1 MRKRGLEPLRPK
13 ALEHKSSASANFA
26 TSAQEVKGNGGSTYP
41 CSGLFANDLQKEN
54 LPLGFSCKEISMH
67 APDGFINAPVSLGTG
82 AVSASILAIALNKA
96 KNELDEK
103 AAPMAGLVAAYV
115 FAAQMLNFP
124 VALGTSG
131 HLLGGALAAILIGPW
146 TAMIAVSVVVIL
158 QALLFADG
166 GLTALGFNVFNMG
179 IITVFSGWFVFIL
192 LTKFLKGRS
201 GIVIAAFIA
210 ALISVPVSA
219 ISFVFQY
226 AIGGTGTLDV
236 LDVLVAMISVH
247 VLIGIGEGLIT
258 ALTISA
264 VLALRPDLVFGA
276 RGKIKT
282 ELQIKESKVN

>member
-1 MRKRGLEPLRPK
+1 
-13 ALEHKSSASANFA
+13 
-26 TSAQEVKGNGGSTYP
+26 
-41 CSGLFANDLQKEN
+41 
-54 LPLGFSCKEISMH
+54 
-67 APDGFINAPVSLGTG
+67 
-82 AVSASILAIALNKA
+82 
-96 KNELDEK
+96 
-103 AAPMAGLVAAYV
+103 
-115 FAAQMLNFP
+115 MLNFP

-146 TAMIAVSVVVIL
+146 TGMIAVSVVVIL

-201 GIVIAAFIA
+201 GIVIAAFVA

-219 ISFVFQY
+219 VSFVFQY

-236 LDVLVAMISVH
+236 LDVLVSMFSVH
-247 VLIGIGEGLIT
+247 DLIGSGEGLIT

-282 ELQIKESKVN
+282 ELQIKESKVS

>member
-1 MRKRGLEPLRPK
+1 
-13 ALEHKSSASANFA
+13 
-26 TSAQEVKGNGGSTYP
+26 
-41 CSGLFANDLQKEN
+41 
-54 LPLGFSCKEISMH
+54 MH
-67 APDGFINAPVSLGTG
+67 APDGFINAPVSLATG

-96 KNELDEK
+96 RTELDEK

-146 TAMIAVSVVVIL
+146 TGMIAVSVVVIL

-179 IITVFSGWFVFIL
+179 IITVFSGWFVFQL
-192 LTKFLKGRS
+192 VTRFVKGRS
-201 GIVIAAFIA
+201 GIVIGAFIA
-210 ALISVPVSA
+210 ALVSVPVSA
-219 ISFVFQY
+219 ASFVLQY
-226 AIGGTGTLDV
+226 AIGGTGTLDIA
-236 LDVLVAMISVH
+236 DVLIAMISVH

-276 RGKIKT
+276 RNKIKT
-282 ELQIKESKVN
+282 ELEIRESKVS

>member
-1 MRKRGLEPLRPK
+1 
-13 ALEHKSSASANFA
+13 
-26 TSAQEVKGNGGSTYP
+26 
-41 CSGLFANDLQKEN
+41 
-54 LPLGFSCKEISMH
+54 MH

-146 TAMIAVSVVVIL
+146 TGMIAVSVVVIL

-236 LDVLVAMISVH
+236 LDVLVAMFSVH

-276 RGKIKT
+276 RGKVKT
-282 ELQIKESKVN
+282 ELQIKESKVS

>member
-1 MRKRGLEPLRPK
+1 
-13 ALEHKSSASANFA
+13 
-26 TSAQEVKGNGGSTYP
+26 
-41 CSGLFANDLQKEN
+41 
-54 LPLGFSCKEISMH
+54 MH

-236 LDVLVAMISVH
+236 LDVLVAMFSVH

-276 RGKIKT
+276 RGKIKS
-282 ELQIKESKVN
+282 ELQIKESKVS

>member
-1 MRKRGLEPLRPK
+1 
-13 ALEHKSSASANFA
+13 
-26 TSAQEVKGNGGSTYP
+26 
-41 CSGLFANDLQKEN
+41 
-54 LPLGFSCKEISMH
+54 MH

-166 GLTALGFNVFNMG
+166 GLTALSFNVFNMG

>member
-1 MRKRGLEPLRPK
+1 
-13 ALEHKSSASANFA
+13 
-26 TSAQEVKGNGGSTYP
+26 
-41 CSGLFANDLQKEN
+41 
-54 LPLGFSCKEISMH
+54 MH

-219 ISFVFQY
+219 VSFVSQY

-236 LDVLVAMISVH
+236 LDVLVAMFSVH

-264 VLALRPDLVFGA
+264 VLVLRPDLVFGA

-282 ELQIKESKVN
+282 ELQIKESKVS

>member
-13 ALEHKSSASANFA
+13 ALEPKSSASANFA
-26 TSAQEVKGNGGSTYP
+26 TSAQGLKGNGGPTYP
-41 CSGLFANDLQKEN
+41 CSGLFAKDLQKEN
-54 LPLGFSCKEISMH
+54 LPLGFSYKEISMH

-82 AVSASILAIALNKA
+82 AVSASILAIAINKA

-201 GIVIAAFIA
+201 GIVLAAFIA

-236 LDVLVAMISVH
+236 LDVLVAMFSVH

-282 ELQIKESKVN
+282 ELQIKESKVS

>member
-1 MRKRGLEPLRPK
+1 
-13 ALEHKSSASANFA
+13 
-26 TSAQEVKGNGGSTYP
+26 
-41 CSGLFANDLQKEN
+41 
-54 LPLGFSCKEISMH
+54 MH

-103 AAPMAGLVAAYV
+103 AAPMAGVVAAYV

-146 TAMIAVSVVVIL
+146 TGMIAVSVVVIL

-219 ISFVFQY
+219 VSFVSQY

-236 LDVLVAMISVH
+236 LDVLVAMFSVH

-282 ELQIKESKVN
+282 ELQIKESKVS

>member
-1 MRKRGLEPLRPK
+1 
-13 ALEHKSSASANFA
+13 
-26 TSAQEVKGNGGSTYP
+26 
-41 CSGLFANDLQKEN
+41 
-54 LPLGFSCKEISMH
+54 MH

-282 ELQIKESKVN
+282 ELRIKESKVN

>member
-1 MRKRGLEPLRPK
+1 
-13 ALEHKSSASANFA
+13 
-26 TSAQEVKGNGGSTYP
+26 
-41 CSGLFANDLQKEN
+41 
-54 LPLGFSCKEISMH
+54 MH

-236 LDVLVAMISVH
+236 LDVLVAMFSVH

-282 ELQIKESKVN
+282 ELEIKESKVS

>member
-1 MRKRGLEPLRPK
+1 
-13 ALEHKSSASANFA
+13 
-26 TSAQEVKGNGGSTYP
+26 
-41 CSGLFANDLQKEN
+41 
-54 LPLGFSCKEISMH
+54 MH

-82 AVSASILAIALNKA
+82 AVSSSILAIALNKA

-146 TAMIAVSVVVIL
+146 TGMIAVSVVVIL

>member
-1 MRKRGLEPLRPK
+1 
-13 ALEHKSSASANFA
+13 
-26 TSAQEVKGNGGSTYP
+26 
-41 CSGLFANDLQKEN
+41 
-54 LPLGFSCKEISMH
+54 MH

-236 LDVLVAMISVH
+236 LDVLVAMFSVH

-282 ELQIKESKVN
+282 ELQIKESKVS

>member
-1 MRKRGLEPLRPK
+1 
-13 ALEHKSSASANFA
+13 
-26 TSAQEVKGNGGSTYP
+26 
-41 CSGLFANDLQKEN
+41 
-54 LPLGFSCKEISMH
+54 MH

-124 VALGTSG
+124 VALGTSC

-146 TAMIAVSVVVIL
+146 TGMIAVSVVVIL

-219 ISFVFQY
+219 VSFVSQY
-226 AIGGTGTLDV
+226 AICGTGTLDV
-236 LDVLVAMISVH
+236 LDVLVAMFSVH

>member
-1 MRKRGLEPLRPK
+1 
-13 ALEHKSSASANFA
+13 
-26 TSAQEVKGNGGSTYP
+26 
-41 CSGLFANDLQKEN
+41 
-54 LPLGFSCKEISMH
+54 MH

-219 ISFVFQY
+219 VSFVFQY

-236 LDVLVAMISVH
+236 LDVLVAMFSVH

-282 ELQIKESKVN
+282 ELQIKESKVS

>member
-1 MRKRGLEPLRPK
+1 
-13 ALEHKSSASANFA
+13 
-26 TSAQEVKGNGGSTYP
+26 
-41 CSGLFANDLQKEN
+41 
-54 LPLGFSCKEISMH
+54 MH
-67 APDGFINAPVSLGTG
+67 APDGFINSPVSLGTG
-82 AVSASILAIALNKA
+82 AVSASILAFALNKA

-236 LDVLVAMISVH
+236 LDVLVAMFSVH

-282 ELQIKESKVN
+282 ELQIKESKVS

>member
-1 MRKRGLEPLRPK
+1 
-13 ALEHKSSASANFA
+13 
-26 TSAQEVKGNGGSTYP
+26 
-41 CSGLFANDLQKEN
+41 
-54 LPLGFSCKEISMH
+54 MH

-146 TAMIAVSVVVIL
+146 TGMIAVSVVVIL

-192 LTKFLKGRS
+192 LTKLLKGRS

-219 ISFVFQY
+219 VSFVSQY

-236 LDVLVAMISVH
+236 LDVLVAMFSVH

>member
-1 MRKRGLEPLRPK
+1 
-13 ALEHKSSASANFA
+13 
-26 TSAQEVKGNGGSTYP
+26 
-41 CSGLFANDLQKEN
+41 
-54 LPLGFSCKEISMH
+54 MH

-146 TAMIAVSVVVIL
+146 TGMIAVSVVVIL

-219 ISFVFQY
+219 VSFVSQY

-236 LDVLVAMISVH
+236 LDVLVAMFSVH

>member
-1 MRKRGLEPLRPK
+1 
-13 ALEHKSSASANFA
+13 
-26 TSAQEVKGNGGSTYP
+26 
-41 CSGLFANDLQKEN
+41 
-54 LPLGFSCKEISMH
+54 MH

>member
-1 MRKRGLEPLRPK
+1 
-13 ALEHKSSASANFA
+13 
-26 TSAQEVKGNGGSTYP
+26 
-41 CSGLFANDLQKEN
+41 
-54 LPLGFSCKEISMH
+54 MH

-146 TAMIAVSVVVIL
+146 TGMIAVSVVVIL

-192 LTKFLKGRS
+192 LTKFLKGRP

-236 LDVLVAMISVH
+236 LDVLVAMFSVH

-276 RGKIKT
+276 RGKVKT
-282 ELQIKESKVN
+282 ELQIKESKVS

>member
-1 MRKRGLEPLRPK
+1 
-13 ALEHKSSASANFA
+13 
-26 TSAQEVKGNGGSTYP
+26 
-41 CSGLFANDLQKEN
+41 
-54 LPLGFSCKEISMH
+54 MH

-146 TAMIAVSVVVIL
+146 TGMIAVSVVVIL

-219 ISFVFQY
+219 VSFVFQY

-236 LDVLVAMISVH
+236 LDVLVAMFSVH

-282 ELQIKESKVN
+282 ELQIKESKVS

>member
-1 MRKRGLEPLRPK
+1 
-13 ALEHKSSASANFA
+13 
-26 TSAQEVKGNGGSTYP
+26 
-41 CSGLFANDLQKEN
+41 
-54 LPLGFSCKEISMH
+54 MH
-67 APDGFINAPVSLGTG
+67 APDGFINAPVSLATG

-96 KNELDEK
+96 RTELDEK

-146 TAMIAVSVVVIL
+146 TGMIAVSVVVIL

-179 IITVFSGWFVFIL
+179 IITVFSGWFVFQLI
-192 LTKFLKGRS
+192 TRFVKGRS
-201 GIVIAAFIA
+201 GIVIGAFIA

-219 ISFVFQY
+219 VSFVLQY

-236 LDVLVAMISVH
+236 LDVLVAMFSVH

-276 RGKIKT
+276 RNKIKT
-282 ELQIKESKVN
+282 DLVIRESKVS

>member
-1 MRKRGLEPLRPK
+1 
-13 ALEHKSSASANFA
+13 
-26 TSAQEVKGNGGSTYP
+26 
-41 CSGLFANDLQKEN
+41 
-54 LPLGFSCKEISMH
+54 MH

-146 TAMIAVSVVVIL
+146 TGMIAVSVVVIL

-236 LDVLVAMISVH
+236 LDVLVAMFSVH

-282 ELQIKESKVN
+282 ELQIKESKVS

>member
-1 MRKRGLEPLRPK
+1 
-13 ALEHKSSASANFA
+13 
-26 TSAQEVKGNGGSTYP
+26 
-41 CSGLFANDLQKEN
+41 
-54 LPLGFSCKEISMH
+54 MH

-146 TAMIAVSVVVIL
+146 TGMIAVSVVVIL

-226 AIGGTGTLDV
+226 AIGGTCTLDV
-236 LDVLVAMISVH
+236 LDVFVAMISVH
-247 VLIGIGEGLIT
+247 VSIGIGEGLIT

-282 ELQIKESKVN
+282 ELQIKESKVS

>member
-1 MRKRGLEPLRPK
+1 
-13 ALEHKSSASANFA
+13 
-26 TSAQEVKGNGGSTYP
+26 
-41 CSGLFANDLQKEN
+41 
-54 LPLGFSCKEISMH
+54 MH

-146 TAMIAVSVVVIL
+146 TGMIAVSVVVIL

-201 GIVIAAFIA
+201 GIVIAAFID

-236 LDVLVAMISVH
+236 LDVLVAMFSVH

-282 ELQIKESKVN
+282 ELQIKESKVS